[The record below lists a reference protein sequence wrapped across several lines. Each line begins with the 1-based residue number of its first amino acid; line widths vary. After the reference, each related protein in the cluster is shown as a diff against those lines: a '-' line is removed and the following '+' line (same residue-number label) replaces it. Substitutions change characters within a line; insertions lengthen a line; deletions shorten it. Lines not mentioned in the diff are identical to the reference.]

1 MKNLLLILALIVAPA
16 LAEAQGAAQRIGAAG
31 AVSGPV
37 KATAPGEAARELKSG
52 SPVFLND
59 RVVTDSKSRLQV
71 MLLDET
77 VFTVGP
83 NSDMTL
89 DEFVYDPASSA
100 GKVSAKVTKGVFRFV
115 TGKVARKEPEN
126 MKVKMP
132 VGTIG
137 IRGTY
142 VLVSVG
148 GEGSS
153 SYSLNGG
160 VNVGG
165 NPGVPG
171 NSGSPVVGG
180 GSAMPAPLS
189 ETVILLGPGAGN
201 NANEVPGAIL
211 VSNGSSHV
219 FIDQPGFGVNITP
232 GQGQLQASD
241 MSAQISQLGAELET
255 QSGQGA
261 GQPGGQQPEQGSGG
275 QPAPL
280 SDAGSASEAAGQTT
294 AAAINTLS
302 DAAGLADVTQTL
314 QDTSNNAATDIV
326 KAEPSGPVVSTWDE
340 VRGRTTGIA
349 TYAGTGL
356 AVLAGT
362 ANGTYDVDFKLEVD
376 FAGRTYGGSSSS
388 ISLSKGSLFD
398 STNISGKSF
407 SALSG
412 NAAVTLLQTAGD
424 IDNQNF
430 DNSVIT
436 FLNADGGTANK
447 VSLDLKYDDSFG
459 TTGSGLALA
468 LAPTTSIATWDEV
481 RNSGYAGTP
490 GYMSYTGTGLA
501 QLVGSANG
509 LYGTEFELLVDFAGR
524 RYGDSANISQIKII
538 NPNTTIFDSTYILDS
553 DFSTLTGAGVIQL
566 TTAGQAPNSS
576 NSTFNGSAITF
587 LNKDSGTANQTM
599 VNINYN
605 NPGMNTTGSGGIL
618 SGAPT
623 PHPM

>member
-165 NPGVPG
+165 NPVAPG
-171 NSGSPVVGG
+171 NSGSPVVGS
-180 GSAMPAPLS
+180 GSARPAPLS

-326 KAEPSGPVVSTWDE
+326 RAEPSGPVVSTWDE

-398 STNISGKSF
+398 SANISGKSF

-447 VSLDLKYDDSFG
+447 VSLDLKYDDRFG
-459 TTGSGLALA
+459 TTGTGNAMA

-481 RNSGYAGTP
+481 RNSGYV
-490 GYMSYTGTGLA
+490 GYMSYTGSGLA
-501 QLVGSANG
+501 QLYGSAAG
-509 LYGTEFELLVDFAGR
+509 LYDTEFELLVDFTNR
-524 RYGDSANISQIKII
+524 RYGDSASISHISILPTGSI
-538 NPNTTIFDSTYILDS
+538 TPFDSTLILDT
-553 DFSTLTGAGVIQL
+553 DFSSLTGAGVIQL
-566 TTAGQAPNSS
+566 STLAQTANIDNSK
-576 NSTFNGSAITF
+576 FNGSAITL
-587 LNKDSGTANQTM
+587 LNKDAGTANRAM

-618 SGAPT
+618 TNSDPVIR
-623 PHPM
+623 PM